1 VFVKSRE
8 SFEKFAPKLLKGNN
22 IVAIEFKFYLI
33 WICKYLVVSKGVVIS
48 NNYLSLTM
56 LFFKHDE
63 LLALDPMFLGF
74 VYNSLYCAIGKN
86 LILNNETK
94 KYIYIIF

>member
-1 VFVKSRE
+1 
-8 SFEKFAPKLLKGNN
+8 
-22 IVAIEFKFYLI
+22 
-33 WICKYLVVSKGVVIS
+33 
-48 NNYLSLTM
+48 M

-94 KYIYIIF
+94 KYIHIIF

>member
-1 VFVKSRE
+1 
-8 SFEKFAPKLLKGNN
+8 
-22 IVAIEFKFYLI
+22 
-33 WICKYLVVSKGVVIS
+33 
-48 NNYLSLTM
+48 LSLTI

-74 VYNSLYCAIGKN
+74 VYNSLYCDIGKN

-94 KYIYIIF
+94 KIHIYIIFLKKHPKKRLESNQAISPNPPLTL

>member
-1 VFVKSRE
+1 
-8 SFEKFAPKLLKGNN
+8 
-22 IVAIEFKFYLI
+22 
-33 WICKYLVVSKGVVIS
+33 
-48 NNYLSLTM
+48 M

-63 LLALDPMFLGF
+63 LLAFDPMFLGF

-94 KYIYIIF
+94 KYIYIIFLKKHPKKKLESNQAISPNPPLTLWDHDNSIERKPRKIMRLNL